1 MQRRPRLSVFQEEL
15 DTFPFMLFSTQPGQ
29 EIFAS
34 FSTLLLDTVEV
45 LWMTSSYRGWTSKNS
60 LVGVLTCFQQEA
72 VALLAVV
79 GTMSHQ
85 VNEVPEDCN
94 PLQFLWWPNGDL
106 KELMMTVHLF
116 GGVSFLAVLIS
127 HSRKRQKIID
137 RASIHRL
144 FTL

>member
-1 MQRRPRLSVFQEEL
+1 MNDKLLQGL
-15 DTFPFMLFSTQPGQ
+15 DLT
-29 EIFAS
+29 
-34 FSTLLLDTVEV
+34 
-45 LWMTSSYRGWTSKNS
+45 NS

-94 PLQFLWWPNGDL
+94 PLQFLRWPNGDL
-106 KELMMTVHLF
+106 KELMMMTVHLF

-137 RASIHRL
+137 HTL

>member
-1 MQRRPRLSVFQEEL
+1 MNDKLLQGL
-15 DTFPFMLFSTQPGQ
+15 DLT
-29 EIFAS
+29 
-34 FSTLLLDTVEV
+34 
-45 LWMTSSYRGWTSKNS
+45 NS

-137 RASIHRL
+137 HTL